1 MVQATLARVLAS
13 VALPEALPA
22 NARSANFQRRQAQ
35 RSARPSERDD
45 CKRRPWA
52 RREELIDDHDAH
64 LRYALEGELEEEGL
78 IQCNDLVF
86 RAAGLLPTIGKKD
99 RYSRGESQ
107 AGHERELHA
116 HAKHIRVPSSTNV
129 QRRSSRGTKPKSS
142 SLLTNHMMVLALV

>member
-1 MVQATLARVLAS
+1 MQATLARVLAS

-52 RREELIDDHDAH
+52 RREELIDDHATH
-64 LRYALEGELEEEGL
+64 ICGIR
-78 IQCNDLVF
+78 
-86 RAAGLLPTIGKKD
+86 
-99 RYSRGESQ
+99 SRGRARRRGPHSVQ
-107 AGHERELHA
+107 RLGHLPSSWAVANDWEKGPILTRRIKPGR
-116 HAKHIRVPSSTNV
+116 AKSFMLTPNIRVPSSTNV